1 MVVQARSRWQE
12 VQREKTANALVINYI
27 YLRKAI
33 GYIGFLFPVVLFAG
47 AWSISNSVLSWQW
60 PGSVSGY
67 YFTSMRNVFVG
78 ALCVIA
84 AFLIAYSGYNEL
96 DRWITNLAGI
106 FALGVAFFP
115 TANPKF
121 HPVWVSYFH
130 HIFSSLMLIF
140 LALMALQFTRTKSSK
155 GEDLR
160 DQLLHLWKAL
170 LGRVPPTTHEERG
183 AEKRFEELTK
193 AEQTE
198 SQARQ
203 KVELQKR
210 IRKWRR
216 SRIYTYCAR
225 LILVWI
231 AFALLQNL
239 IHEPAWHLFFFC
251 EVFALWTF
259 AVSWFV
265 KGQTLMKDPPEP
277 SSAAAPA
284 NV

>member
-1 MVVQARSRWQE
+1 MVRAGSRGQK
-12 VQREKTANALVINYI
+12 VQREKTANALIINYI
-27 YLRKAI
+27 NLRKAI
-33 GYIGFLFPVVLFAG
+33 GYIGFLFPVALFVG

-84 AFLIAYSGYNEL
+84 AFLIAYSGYNEM

-106 FALGVAFFP
+106 FALGVALFP
-115 TANPKF
+115 TGNPNF
-121 HPVWVSYFH
+121 HPVWVSYFY

-140 LALMALQFTRTKSSK
+140 LALMALQFTRTKPSS
-155 GEDLR
+155 GEHLR
-160 DQLLHLWKAL
+160 DQLLHLLKAL
-170 LGRVPPTTHEERG
+170 LGKIPPTAHEVQET
-183 AEKRFEELTK
+183 EKQLKELAK
-193 AEQTE
+193 AEPTG
-198 SQARQ
+198 SRARQ
-203 KVELQKR
+203 KMELQKR
-210 IRKWRR
+210 ARKWQRNR
-216 SRIYTYCAR
+216 TYIYCAR
-225 LILVWI
+225 LILIWI

-277 SSAAAPA
+277 SGAAVPA
-284 NV
+284 SM